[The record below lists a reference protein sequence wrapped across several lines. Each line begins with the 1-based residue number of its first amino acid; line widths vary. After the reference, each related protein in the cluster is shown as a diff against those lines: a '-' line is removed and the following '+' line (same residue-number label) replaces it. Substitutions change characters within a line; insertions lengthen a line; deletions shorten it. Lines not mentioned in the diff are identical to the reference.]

1 MKLRHYLANIFVTA
15 SLCVLL
21 SAPSVQASAI
31 YQTVITAVSATFS
44 DGITIANNK
53 YLKMRNSSGTAV
65 DVLAISSGNNTVLN
79 ANSGNEIQL
88 RNAGT
93 QIAGFSGAG
102 DLSFQD
108 SGTAPAAT
116 IYTNTSDADDDGQ
129 ITING
134 GGSVTGTS
142 SRGAY
147 VVLQGNEAS
156 GGGDLSLNS
165 GNSSGSTVQVSA
177 NAGTGYIDLNTGG
190 GVNAVRI
197 QDDGDIE
204 MQVTGKGIILRSP
217 DGSDPY
223 CVVDNS
229 DVFTCTGL

>member
-21 SAPSVQASAI
+21 SVPSVQASAI
-31 YQTVITAVSATFS
+31 YRGAVQ
-44 DGITIANNK
+44 
-53 YLKMRNSSGTAV
+53 
-65 DVLAISSGNNTVLN
+65 AISVTILAGGAILFDDASAGATYQIRTATVDSDNDATLCVLSG
-79 ANSGNEIQL
+79 
-88 RNAGT
+88 
-93 QIAGFSGAG
+93 
-102 DLSFQD
+102 D
-108 SGTAPAAT
+108 TA
-116 IYTNTSDADDDGQ
+116 S
-129 ITING
+129 
-134 GGSVTGTS
+134 S

-147 VVLQGNEAS
+147 MCAQGNEAS

-217 DGSDPY
+217 DGSDSY